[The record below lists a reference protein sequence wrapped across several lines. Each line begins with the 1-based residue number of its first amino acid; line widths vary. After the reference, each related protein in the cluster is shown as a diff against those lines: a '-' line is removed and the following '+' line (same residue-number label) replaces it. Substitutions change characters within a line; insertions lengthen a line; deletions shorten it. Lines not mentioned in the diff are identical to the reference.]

1 MSTPTQVARPWRTTI
16 RTALQTGVSSLLLLG
31 LVVPEVVEIVL
42 EETGAA
48 MPDRLRL
55 VLLGAAAA
63 VTVASSIV
71 TRIMAI
77 PYVDDWLARTKFLNK
92 VAADPSGISG
102 PPAEHGSVHVRDVLS
117 VAMLIVLAGTLA
129 YVAALIL
136 AVT

>member
-16 RTALQTGVSSLLLLG
+16 RSALQTGISAVLLLG

-42 EETGAA
+42 EETGGA
-48 MPDRLRL
+48 MPDGLRL

-63 VTVASSIV
+63 VTVASAIV
-71 TRIMAI
+71 TRVMAI
-77 PYVDDWLARTKFLNK
+77 PVVDDWLARTRFLNK

-102 PPAEHGSVHVRDVLS
+102 PPAERGAVHAGDAIAVVLLLGL
-117 VAMLIVLAGTLA
+117 VAACA
-129 YVAALIL
+129 YVAVLIL